1 MKQSFRLIIVA
12 VVILF
17 STGCN
22 NEKNEALQS
31 KNSIVVMHPTVKN
44 VQTIL
49 ELIDLGVFPLPS
61 GYSIVGVYHKKGS
74 YDYSKTADYLNKNGI
89 KRVRLVSV
97 GADLNINNIYA
108 QNGCSVLFDS
118 LFRTSKGILFLGG
131 PDLPPATYGMPTNLL
146 TEITDLNRHYLE
158 LSFLFHLMG
167 GIQDTLFRPLM
178 AQKVNYPVLGICL
191 GMQSMNVATGGT
203 MIQDIPTEIYGK
215 STLEQVL
222 AMDSQQQHRNYFTN
236 YGVDDNLI
244 WGHLHQIRV
253 EKQSIVDSLMAS
265 DVEPFVWSSHHQCI
279 DNLGSGLKPIAW
291 SMDGEIIESVVHMNY
306 PNVLG
311 VQFHPEIPLLY
322 KSNETLYRVPN
333 EENPISY
340 LSLYS
345 GDKGENFH
353 RAVWNHFAEL
363 VSELN

>member
-22 NEKNEALQS
+22 NEKNEALRS

-61 GYSIVGVYHKKGS
+61 GYSIVGVYHEKGS
-74 YDYSKTADYLNKNGI
+74 YDYSKTTEYLNANGI
-89 KRVRLVSV
+89 KRVHLVS
-97 GADLNINNIYA
+97 ANAELNIGNIYA
-108 QNGCSVLFDS
+108 QNGCSSLFDS
-118 LFRTSKGILFLGG
+118 LFRTSKGIIFLGG
-131 PDLPPATYGMPTNLL
+131 PDLPPATFGRPTNLL
-146 TEITDLNRHYLE
+146 TEITDLHRHYFE

-167 GIQDTLFRPLM
+167 GSRDTLFRPLM
-178 AQKVNYPVLGICL
+178 VQNVKFPVLGICL

-203 MIQDIPTEIYGK
+203 MIQDIPTELYEK

-222 AMDSQQQHRNYFTN
+222 TMDFQQQHRNYYTN
-236 YGVDDNLI
+236 FGVDDNLI
-244 WGHLHQIRV
+244 WGHLHQIRI
-253 EKQSIVDSLMAS
+253 EKGSLVDSLVSSSVAPM
-265 DVEPFVWSSHHQCI
+265 VWSSHHQCI
-279 DNLGSGLKPIAW
+279 DGLGSGLMPIAW
-291 SMDGEIIESVVHMNY
+291 SLDGKIIESVGHINF

-322 KSNETLYRVPN
+322 KSNEKLNRIPS
-333 EENPISY
+333 EANPLSY
-340 LSLYS
+340 LSQFS
-345 GDKGENFH
+345 GDRGENFH
-353 RAVWNHFAEL
+353 RALWRHFANL
-363 VSELN
+363 VSE